1 MNICSAE
8 CFKMRCKATEKH
20 REVRQ
25 EGVDERRRF
34 ERDKLELVSLL
45 CKTVVVAKQQSLRI
59 L

>member
-1 MNICSAE
+1 
-8 CFKMRCKATEKH
+8 MRCKATEKH